1 MKKIITLALVLIALS
16 SSIKAQQDAMFTHY
30 MYNTLWLNPAY
41 AGTRDAL
48 TITGIHRSQ
57 WVGFDGAPIGQ
68 TLTMHSPILNGK
80 MGVGLSVLND
90 KIGPTKS
97 TIIALD
103 VDYQIKLDAKSKLSF
118 GLKGLA
124 NFYNNNINA
133 LKLDNQNDAA
143 FAENTQRI
151 LPNTGAG
158 VYYFRERFYAGISV
172 PKLLENK
179 FNTSSLNATS
189 KEQRHYFL
197 ILGTVFDLSKDV
209 KLKPTCFIKAT
220 QAAPLQGDVTANFIL
235 KDKYILGAMYRTV
248 DAVGVLL
255 GYNITE
261 QFTVGY
267 SFDWSMANTTGKYNN
282 GSHEIMLRYDLISK
296 TKAKIKSPR
305 FF

>member
-1 MKKIITLALVLIALS
+1 
-16 SSIKAQQDAMFTHY
+16 
-30 MYNTLWLNPAY
+30 
-41 AGTRDAL
+41 
-48 TITGIHRSQ
+48 
-57 WVGFDGAPIGQ
+57 
-68 TLTMHSPILNGK
+68 
-80 MGVGLSVLND
+80 
-90 KIGPTKS
+90 
-97 TIIALD
+97 
-103 VDYQIKLDAKSKLSF
+103 
-118 GLKGLA
+118 
-124 NFYNNNINA
+124 
-133 LKLDNQNDAA
+133 
-143 FAENTQRI
+143 

-172 PKLLENK
+172 PKLMENK
-179 FNTSSLNATS
+179 LNSNSLNATS

-235 KDKYILGAMYRTV
+235 KDKYILGAMYRTG